1 MTSTTIRLDEVVYER
16 LKAAKRPDETFSEAV
31 DRLLSGRSLLDLVGL
46 WSEVEVETVR
56 AKLDEV
62 DADAVA
68 DVGDLVDRT
77 ESG

>member
-1 MTSTTIRLDEVVYER
+1 MTSTTIRLDESVYER

>member
-1 MTSTTIRLDEVVYER
+1 MPSTTIRLDEAVYER

-46 WSEVEVETVR
+46 WSEAEVETVR
-56 AKLDEV
+56 ATLDEV

-68 DVGDLVDRT
+68 NVGDLADRT
-77 ESG
+77 VSG